1 MMQRRA
7 GLVGVV
13 FVAIAFFFL
22 GFTQVVDP
30 ANLIDDAAGFTLLIA
45 LGVAMSL
52 MAYVL
57 FSGLR
62 NS

>member
-1 MMQRRA
+1 MRERRA
-7 GLVGVV
+7 GLVGIL
-13 FVAIAFFFL
+13 FVAIAFFYL
-22 GFTQVVDP
+22 TFTQLVDP
-30 ANLIDDAAGFTLLIA
+30 STLIDDYAGFTLLIA